1 MRVSQQSMEQ
11 SEVTFVDVLR
21 GAKRGEATAIGELW
35 RMFNPKLLRYLRA
48 VVPSECEDV
57 ASETWIGLAKTL
69 PSFVGDSRS
78 FESLM
83 FTVAR
88 RRVIDFVRKQSV
100 RPELTT
106 LNFENVEKGPG
117 PEEIALS
124 RDSLQSILEWV
135 RLLPPS
141 QAEVVVLR
149 TVSGLDIAE
158 IAEIVDKTPGA
169 VRVLS
174 HRGLSSLNQMMEG
187 SAGRAIPRN
196 LPSPVVGSAR

>member
-1 MRVSQQSMEQ
+1 MEQ
-11 SEVTFVDVLR
+11 SEVSFAGILR
-21 GAKRGEATAIGELW
+21 RAKRGEAAAIGDLW
-35 RMFNPKLLRYLRA
+35 RMFNPKLLRYLRV

-57 ASETWIGLAKTL
+57 ASETWIGLAKAL

-106 LNFENVEKGPG
+106 LNFENIDKGPG

-124 RDSLQSILEWV
+124 QESLQGILEWV
-135 RLLPPS
+135 RLLPSS
-141 QAEVVVLR
+141 QAEVVILR
-149 TVSGLDIAE
+149 IVSGLDIAE
-158 IAEIVDKTPGA
+158 IAAIVDKTPGA

-174 HRGLSSLNQMMEG
+174 HRGLSSLNQIIQ
-187 SAGRAIPRN
+187 SAASSAEARRF
-196 LPSPVVGSAR
+196 PSAVVSSSR